1 MIIIGAGSHATDI
14 KAIAYRNHLTT
25 ITEYDDN
32 PATGSPAPPG
42 SLSGPLIIGV
52 NNAQE
57 RRAIALRFPHLRG
70 AAPLIDPSAIIGPDV
85 HCGHGTVVA
94 PMATLLT
101 QVHLGDHVH
110 VNYHASMTR
119 CTIDDYTT
127 VSPGAVICGD
137 VTIGQAVLVGAGS
150 VIADRCVIGDD
161 VIIAAG
167 AILPPESVI
176 PDGAKCI
183 GVWKQ

>member
-1 MIIIGAGSHATDI
+1 MIILGIGSHAADI
-14 KAIAYRNHLTT
+14 RAIAHRCNIHN
-25 ITEYDDN
+25 ITEYDDLLDCHQ
-32 PATGSPAPPG
+32 TPPDC
-42 SLSGPLIIGV
+42 LRGPLMVGV
-52 NNAQE
+52 NNPAQ
-57 RRAIALRFPHLRG
+57 RREIAKRWPHVRG

-85 HCGHGTVVA
+85 HCGYGSVVA

-101 QVHLGDHVH
+101 RVRLGAHVH

-119 CTIDDYTT
+119 CTIGDYTT

-137 VTIGQAVLVGAGS
+137 VTIGQAVLIGAGA
-150 VIADRCVIGDD
+150 VVADRCVIGDD

-167 AILPPESVI
+167 AIVPPESVI

-183 GVWKQ
+183 GVWKP